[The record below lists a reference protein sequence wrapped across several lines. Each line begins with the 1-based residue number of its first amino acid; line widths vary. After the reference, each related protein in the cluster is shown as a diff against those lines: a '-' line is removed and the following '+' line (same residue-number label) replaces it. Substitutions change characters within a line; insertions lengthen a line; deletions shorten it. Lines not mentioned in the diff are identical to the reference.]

1 MHLQA
6 HAFETLLVLYITT
19 LWRSFRFMRH
29 NLWLGWKL
37 LFFKPDS
44 KQPKD
49 ILCAPKGSYPNS
61 QPLEIDF
68 LAGFTL
74 LITHFS
80 LSLAKNH
87 CKYLILI
94 LTSNH
99 CKLYTSYSMSHLYDS
114 YNMSHTVRVYRIFE
128 WYWFTWNIWTVQSI
142 RTFFVNR
149 LPNFW

>member
-49 ILCAPKGSYPNS
+49 ILCTPKGPYLNS

-68 LAGFTL
+68 LAGSTL
-74 LITHFS
+74 LMTHFG

-87 CKYLILI
+87 CKYLISI

-99 CKLYTSYSMSHLYDS
+99 CKLYKP
-114 YNMSHTVRVYRIFE
+114 HTVWVIYMTHI
-128 WYWFTWNIWTVQSI
+128 IWVILWGCIGYSNDIDLLGTYGQFNQLEPS
-142 RTFFVNR
+142 
-149 LPNFW
+149 L